1 MRELIMD
8 DVLVGEDIQQGLEA
22 LQQLCEVAH
31 QYGATEGLCAYG
43 VKEGLL
49 CSAAI
54 SVEAAD
60 DGSTL
65 KNVGKAMND
74 GAKSNFVNKLKS
86 YATDSLSKI
95 TSFGTHVDEKVTG
108 FVGDTTAH
116 ISEASVKSGV
126 KAIPAQAV
134 TGAVNSVSQTTN
146 ALNRVSA
153 AMNDVFTTPE
163 GLESAKKASV
173 EALNSI
179 ESPVAKISA
188 ELSGNHVVLKTEA
201 TKVAEASVTA
211 TKDAVTQTVTNFG
224 GKSKGLWGALKRF
237 GGALKSML
245 GRGLSWAT
253 SGFKVVSTTADSAGA
268 GIIKGLGKQAAKG
281 GLKGMVFGFA
291 CIGFATFLVNSVLK
305 LIKFVLNSVSNVIES
320 FVTKLTGKTQ
330 QVATDNDENE
340 DTQDT
345 STPQQN
351 EENPP
356 SGT

>member
-1 MRELIMD
+1 MRELIQD
-8 DVLVGEDIQQGLEA
+8 DVSVGSDIQQSLAA
-22 LQQLCEVAH
+22 LHQLCEVA
-31 QYGATEGLCAYG
+31 QMYGATEGLYAYG
-43 VKEGLL
+43 VREGLL
-49 CSAAI
+49 CSVAM

-60 DGSTL
+60 DGSAI

-74 GAKSNFVNKLKS
+74 GVKGNFINKIKS

-108 FVGDTTAH
+108 FVEGTTTH
-116 ISEASVKSGV
+116 ISEAGVKTGV
-126 KAIPAQAV
+126 KAIPAQVV
-134 TGAVNSVSQTTN
+134 TGAVNSVGQTAN

-163 GLESAKKASV
+163 GLDSAKKACV
-173 EALNSI
+173 DALNTV

-188 ELSGNHVVLKTEA
+188 EISGNHVVVNTEA

-237 GGALKSML
+237 GGALKSLL

-281 GLKGMVFGFA
+281 GLKGFAFGMA

-305 LIKFVLNSVSNVIES
+305 LIKFVLNTVSNTIES

-330 QVATDNDENE
+330 QVATPDDENS
-340 DTQDT
+340 DAT
-345 STPQQN
+345 SGNTTEPAVAENTP
-351 EENPP
+351 
-356 SGT
+356 GT